1 MRVFIPTAFAMALT
15 GLSLF
20 SAMLPNQAQ
29 AQSKAA
35 AGSPQVNPAPLTPA
49 PAPAA
54 KSAAPPAQ
62 GPAALGAANPEIAA
76 NIKSTLEAWTSNRYK
91 VDEVRRTPLANIYEA
106 RIGADLFYVDEKAQ
120 FIFMEGH
127 MLDLKTNRDL
137 TRDRL
142 DEIMSIN
149 FKDLPL
155 EMAIKQVNGKGTRKI
170 ALFEDPNCGYC
181 KKLRAD
187 LNLLPDITVYT
198 FAYPILS
205 PDSDVKAKK
214 ALCAKDKQKAWSEL
228 MLDGKVPGNDGTCT
242 TPLEKIKELGRKY
255 NITATPTIFLTNGK
269 RIQGYMPPEQLAK
282 AVATSN

>member
-1 MRVFIPTAFAMALT
+1 MRVFTVAAFAIVVT
-15 GLSLF
+15 GLSLL
-20 SAMLPNQAQ
+20 SAMQPIQAQ
-29 AQSKAA
+29 AQTKPA
-35 AGSPQVNPAPLTPA
+35 AGSPAVAPLTPA
-49 PAPAA
+49 PAPAP
-54 KSAAPPAQ
+54 KAAPAPSP
-62 GPAALGAANPEIAA
+62 GTAAFGVASPEIAA
-76 NIKSTLEAWTSNRYK
+76 NIKSSLEAWTNNRYK
-91 VDEVRRTPLANIYEA
+91 VDEVRRTPLPNIYEA

-120 FIFMEGH
+120 YIFMEGH

-187 LNLLPDITVYT
+187 LNLLPDVTVYT

-228 MLDGKVPGNDGTCT
+228 MLDGKVPGNDGTCN

-269 RIQGYMPPEQLAK
+269 RIQGYMPPEQFAR